1 MLFKWQVIGN
11 TPSNSGGDQP
21 QKILKIHM
29 FSKSIGHGTPLMVTF
44 FQPGNSF
51 LAKLDNQELLSTEFD
66 PNPQLIRSNGQFRG
80 VGGSPNFETHLKTKY
95 VLLKMDSSR
104 FPSSQI
110 DPNGKSQLS
119 LLSKC
124 IKNLRLKF

>member
-11 TPSNSGGDQP
+11 TPSNRGGNQP
-21 QKILKIHM
+21 QKMLKIHI

-66 PNPQLIRSNGQFRG
+66 PNPQWIRSKWT
-80 VGGSPNFETHLKTKY
+80 VSPNFETHLKTKY

-124 IKNLRLKF
+124 IKHSRLKF